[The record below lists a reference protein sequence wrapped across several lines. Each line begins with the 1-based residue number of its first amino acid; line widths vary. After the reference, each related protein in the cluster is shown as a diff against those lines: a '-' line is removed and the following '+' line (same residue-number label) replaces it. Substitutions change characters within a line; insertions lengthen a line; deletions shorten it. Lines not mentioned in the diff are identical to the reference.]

1 MAAFRAQKINPVKYQ
16 RTNIVVRAAVK
27 EWRNNCEKNAMK
39 THFNSKPLHTRLHK
53 PKGVKLARSDERR
66 RTSRDNQRHD
76 ARPSKEII
84 SKSSATLLAC
94 SQELLTSLL
103 KKYGSTTTRHDL
115 FKGLLKAKLSEK
127 FRRMQR
133 KHRHKAL
140 AVASALYHIIF
151 RKRDPPA
158 ALDTF
163 VQRMKVSPPRG
174 SDLFRTIV
182 ECLFDYGSTAEER
195 TQNRRRVGGGAH

>member
-1 MAAFRAQKINPVKYQ
+1 
-16 RTNIVVRAAVK
+16 
-27 EWRNNCEKNAMK
+27 MK
-39 THFNSKPLHTRLHK
+39 THVNLKPLHTRLHK
-53 PKGVKLARSDERR
+53 PKGVKRAQLRERKPIN
-66 RTSRDNQRHD
+66 RDNQRHD
-76 ARPSKEII
+76 ARPSKELK

-94 SQELLTSLL
+94 SEELLTTLL

-115 FKGLLKAKLSEK
+115 FKGLLKAKLGEK

-140 AVASALYHIIF
+140 AVASALYHVIS
-151 RKRDPPA
+151 RKNDPDA
-158 ALDTF
+158 ALDTL
-163 VQRMKVSPPRG
+163 VQRMHVSPPRG
-174 SDLFRTIV
+174 SDLCRTIV